1 MGVEKKK
8 TDGWKEVED
17 EGKKGH
23 FYLLLQSNTSTR
35 GVFQTTREL

>member
-1 MGVEKKK
+1 VCDAAAMGVEKKK

-23 FYLLLQSNTSTR
+23 FYLLL
-35 GVFQTTREL
+35 